1 MGSTSKDSPKPW
13 TQRKA
18 TTVFLRVPREDW
30 SAVKI
35 GAKTE
40 FRMPGGRAM
49 SQLWSCKTP
58 TPVVA
63 YAIRGHE
70 QYDSKLMILE
80 AHWREPVAGISEES
94 LKREGFP
101 DMAHFRRYWMRR
113 TRRRFRPLQEVSVYR
128 VRPFTDADVTPM
140 AVRLLGRLYGEHMGM
155 REAA

>member
-1 MGSTSKDSPKPW
+1 MGTARSDSPKPW

-30 SAVKI
+30 AAVKL

-49 SQLWSCKTP
+49 SQLWSVKPP

-63 YAIRGHE
+63 YVIRAGGT
-70 QYDSKLMILE
+70 YDSRLMVLE
-80 AHWREPVAGISEES
+80 DHWREAVAGITEES
-94 LKREGFP
+94 LTREGFP

-113 TRRRFRPLQEVSVYR
+113 TRRRFRPLQEVSVFR
-128 VRPFTDADVTPM
+128 VRPFDDHDVTPM
-140 AVRLLGRLYGEHMGM
+140 GVRLLTRLYGEHM

>member
-1 MGSTSKDSPKPW
+1 MGTARSDSPKPW

-35 GAKTE
+35 GSKTE
-40 FRMPGGRAM
+40 FRMVGGRGM
-49 SQLWSCKTP
+49 SQLWSVKPP

-63 YAIRGHE
+63 YAIFDNGRYE
-70 QYDSKLMILE
+70 RALMILE
-80 AHWREPVAGISEES
+80 EHWREPVAGITQES
-94 LKREGFP
+94 LEREGFP

-128 VRPFTDADVTPM
+128 VRPFKGEDADVM
-140 AVRLLGRLYGEHMGM
+140 GMRLFTRLYGEHL
-155 REAA
+155 EAA